1 MKNVKGKI
9 YTSALGALVG
19 CVIVLATQ
27 YKIITTPGDYN
38 GISVGDSVE
47 TNIDYERHC
56 SSTKMI
62 GKVIGFLTY
71 GEEYPVAVLESGIE
85 ISVYW
90 LERRWA
96 WDMLALK
103 KGYRWKIQKRRWGK

>member
-9 YTSALGALVG
+9 CVFILGALVG

-27 YKIITTPGDYN
+27 YKIITAPGDYN

-47 TNIDYERHC
+47 TNIDYERYC
-56 SSTKMI
+56 ANPRMT
-62 GKVIGFLTY
+62 GKVAGFITY
-71 GEEYPVAVLESGIE
+71 KKEYPVAVLYSGKE
-85 ISVYW
+85 IPVYW
-90 LERRWA
+90 LERKWA

-103 KGYRWKIQKRRWGK
+103 KGYRWKILKK

>member
-1 MKNVKGKI
+1 M
-9 YTSALGALVG
+9 G

-27 YKIITTPGDYN
+27 YKNNNNAGDYN

-56 SSTKMI
+56 SITKMI

-85 ISVYW
+85 ILYIGWNEGGHGTCSHSK
-90 LERRWA
+90 RA
-96 WDMLALK
+96 TGGKFK
-103 KGYRWKIQKRRWGK
+103 KGDGEK